1 MLKMHREEFEK
12 ELKAFEEN
20 LYLHFKKHFDVNV
33 SFFRRL
39 SEVIEE
45 KKNEVE
51 PKSDLQRA
59 INFLFGRSYRL
70 YWTILVLCEKGFGPE
85 AGVLLRSLMEHAVN
99 MDWIAKENSD
109 QRARLF
115 LDYVHVARKQLY
127 DNYDKHGIF
136 PKLTHAEMEWM
147 ESREEIER
155 LYKGV
160 KHNYLD
166 ERYWSPKSIR
176 SRADEICAGYD
187 WDFYYWHLSFFSH
200 SNAASQFE
208 LVKPGEPEDRFAI
221 GPSKSMMEDVL
232 HLSYKYLL
240 MAFKRW
246 NVVFKLGLD
255 ELLVDLLSK
264 LTDISVICQGPESNS
279 QE

>member
-1 MLKMHREEFEK
+1 MLKMHSEEFEK
-12 ELKAFEEN
+12 DLKAFEDR
-20 LYLHFKKHFDVNV
+20 LYLHFKKYFDLNV

-51 PKSDLQRA
+51 PKSDFQRA

-85 AGVLLRSLMEHAVN
+85 AGILLRSLMEHAVN
-99 MDWIAKENSD
+99 MDWIAKENPD

-127 DNYDKHGIF
+127 ENYDKHGIF

-155 LYKGV
+155 LYREV

-166 ERYWSPKSIR
+166 ERRWAPESIR
-176 SRADEICAGYD
+176 SRADEIGTGYD

-208 LVKPGEPEDRFAI
+208 LVRPGEPENLFAI
-221 GPSKSMMEDVL
+221 GPSNSMIKDVL

-240 MAFKRW
+240 GAFNRW
-246 NVVFKLGLD
+246 NVVFELGLD
-255 ELLVDLLSK
+255 KLVLDLFEK
-264 LTDISVICQGPESNS
+264 LEDISIIR
-279 QE
+279 QERERHSRK